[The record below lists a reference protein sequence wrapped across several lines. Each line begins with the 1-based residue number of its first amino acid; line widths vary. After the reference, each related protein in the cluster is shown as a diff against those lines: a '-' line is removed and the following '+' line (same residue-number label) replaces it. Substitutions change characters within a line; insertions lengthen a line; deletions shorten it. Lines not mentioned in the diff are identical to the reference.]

1 MGRLDADMKDFLR
14 FAAIDIGSNAI
25 RLLLS
30 AVFNNEIGPKFKK
43 MTLVR
48 MPIRLGRDAF
58 LMDKISDQ
66 KILELVTAM
75 KGFQHLINAYAPLSI
90 MACATSA
97 MRVAKNGPQVCRQI
111 QLETGINVEIIS
123 GKREAEILFNNR
135 REAILYKD
143 GASMFVDVGGGSTE
157 ITVYSEGKAIASES
171 FNIGTVRVLEDMV
184 PKSDWKQLKK
194 WLQTHTEAYPQ
205 ISAIGSG
212 GNINKTFRLVG
223 GKSGKPIPYKKLKEI
238 ATYLEGFSYDQRIT
252 DLGMRPDRADVILPA
267 LTIYRR
273 VMKWSHAEQI
283 FVPILGLAD
292 GMVKILYQ
300 KYSNE
305 NHYA

>member
-1 MGRLDADMKDFLR
+1 MKYFLR

-30 AVFNNEIGPKFKK
+30 AVFNNETGPVFKK

-58 LMDKISDQ
+58 LTGEISDQ
-66 KILELVTAM
+66 KTLELVTAM
-75 KGFQHLINAYAPLSI
+75 KGFQHLINAYAPLAI

-97 MRVAKNGPQVCRQI
+97 MRVAENGPQVCRQI
-111 QLETGINVEIIS
+111 QLETGINVDIIS
-123 GKREAEILFNNR
+123 GKREAEILFKNR
-135 REAILYKD
+135 SETILHKD
-143 GASMFVDVGGGSTE
+143 EPSMFVDVGGGSTE
-157 ITVYSEGKAIASES
+157 ITVYSEGKAITSES
-171 FNIGTVRVLEDMV
+171 FNIGTIRVLEDVV
-184 PKSDWKQLKK
+184 PKSDWKQLKN

-212 GNINKTFRLVG
+212 GNINKTFRLAG
-223 GKSGKPIPYKKLKEI
+223 GKSGKPISYKQLKDI
-238 ATYLEGFSYDQRIT
+238 ATHLEGFTNDQRVT

-273 VMKWSHAEQI
+273 VMKWGHAEQI

-292 GMVKILYQ
+292 GMIHILYQ
-300 KYSNE
+300 KYRNE
-305 NHYA
+305 NNHT

>member
-1 MGRLDADMKDFLR
+1 MKYFLR

-30 AVFNNEIGPKFKK
+30 AVFNNETGPVFKK

-58 LMDKISDQ
+58 LTGEISDQ
-66 KILELVTAM
+66 KTLELVTAM
-75 KGFQHLINAYAPLSI
+75 KGFQHLINAYAPLAI

-97 MRVAKNGPQVCRQI
+97 MRVAENGPQVCRQI
-111 QLETGINVEIIS
+111 QLETGINVDIIS
-123 GKREAEILFNNR
+123 GKREAEILFKNR
-135 REAILYKD
+135 REAILHKD
-143 GASMFVDVGGGSTE
+143 EPSMFVDVGGGSTE
-157 ITVYSEGKAIASES
+157 ITVYSEGKAITSES
-171 FNIGTVRVLEDMV
+171 FNIGTVRVLEDVV
-184 PKSDWKQLKK
+184 PKSDWKQLKN

-212 GNINKTFRLVG
+212 GNINKTFRLAG
-223 GKSGKPIPYKKLKEI
+223 GKSGKPISYKQLKDI
-238 ATYLEGFSYDQRIT
+238 ATYLEGFTNDQRVT

-267 LTIYRR
+267 LAIYRR
-273 VMKWSHAEQI
+273 VMKWGHAEQI

-292 GMVKILYQ
+292 GMIHILYQ
-300 KYSNE
+300 KYRNE
-305 NHYA
+305 NHHT

>member
-1 MGRLDADMKDFLR
+1 MKDFLR
-14 FAAIDIGSNAI
+14 FSAIDIGSNAI

-30 AVFNNEIGPKFKK
+30 AAFINETGPIFKK

-58 LMDKISDQ
+58 LTGEISGQ
-66 KILELVTAM
+66 KTLELITAM
-75 KGFQHLINAYAPLSI
+75 KGFQHLINAYAPLAI

-97 MRVAKNGPQVCRQI
+97 MRVAENGPQVCRQI

-123 GKREAEILFNNR
+123 GKREAESLVKNR
-135 REAILYKD
+135 RKASLHKD
-143 GASMFVDVGGGSTE
+143 EPSMFVDVGGGSTE
-157 ITVYSEGKAIASES
+157 ITVYSEGKAITSES
-171 FNIGTVRVLEDMV
+171 FNIGTVRVLEDV
-184 PKSDWKQLKK
+184 VHRSDWKQLKN

-205 ISAIGSG
+205 LSAIGSG
-212 GNINKTFRLVG
+212 GNINKTFRLAG
-223 GKSGKPIPYKKLKEI
+223 GKSGKPISYKQLKDI
-238 ATYLEGFSYDQRIT
+238 ANYLERFTNDQRIT

-273 VMKWSHAEQI
+273 VMKWGHAEQI

-292 GMVKILYQ
+292 GMIHILY
-300 KYSNE
+300 
-305 NHYA
+305 

>member
-1 MGRLDADMKDFLR
+1 MKYFLR

-30 AVFNNEIGPKFKK
+30 AVFNNETGPVFKK

-58 LMDKISDQ
+58 LTGEISDQ
-66 KILELVTAM
+66 KTLELVTAM
-75 KGFQHLINAYAPLSI
+75 KGFQHLINAYAPLAI

-97 MRVAKNGPQVCRQI
+97 MRVAENGPQVCRQI
-111 QLETGINVEIIS
+111 QLETGINVDIIS
-123 GKREAEILFNNR
+123 GKREAEILFKNR
-135 REAILYKD
+135 REAILHKD
-143 GASMFVDVGGGSTE
+143 EPSMFVDVGGGSTE
-157 ITVYSEGKAIASES
+157 ITVYSEGKAITSES
-171 FNIGTVRVLEDMV
+171 FNIGTVRVLEDVV
-184 PKSDWKQLKK
+184 PKSDWKQLKN

-212 GNINKTFRLVG
+212 GNINKTFRLAG
-223 GKSGKPIPYKKLKEI
+223 GKSGKPISYKQLKDI
-238 ATYLEGFSYDQRIT
+238 ATYLEGFTNDQRVT

-273 VMKWSHAEQI
+273 VMKWGHAEQI

-292 GMVKILYQ
+292 GMIHILYQ
-300 KYSNE
+300 KYRNE
-305 NHYA
+305 NHHT

>member
-1 MGRLDADMKDFLR
+1 MKKFIR

-30 AVFNNEIGPKFKK
+30 AVFENETGPVFKK

-58 LMDKISDQ
+58 LTNEISGQ

-97 MRVAKNGPQVCRQI
+97 MRVAENGPQVCRQI

-123 GKREAEILFNNR
+123 GKREAEILFNNK
-135 REAILYKD
+135 REAILHKNEP
-143 GASMFVDVGGGSTE
+143 SMFVDVGGGSTE
-157 ITVYSEGKAIASES
+157 ITVYSEGKAITSES
-171 FNIGTVRVLEDMV
+171 FNIGTVRILEDIV
-184 PKSDWKQLKK
+184 PKSDWKQLKN
-194 WLQTHTEAYPQ
+194 WLQTHTEAYPK

-212 GNINKTFRLVG
+212 GNINKTFRLAG
-223 GKSGKPIPYKKLKEI
+223 GKSGKPISYKKLKDI
-238 ATYLEGFSYDQRIT
+238 NTYLEGFTNAQRIT

-273 VMKWSHAEQI
+273 VMKWGHAEQI

-292 GMVKILYQ
+292 GMIQILYQ
-300 KYSNE
+300 KYNNE
-305 NHYA
+305 NHRT

>member
-1 MGRLDADMKDFLR
+1 MKYFLR

-30 AVFNNEIGPKFKK
+30 AVFNNETGPVFKK

-58 LMDKISDQ
+58 LTGEISDQ
-66 KILELVTAM
+66 KTLELVTAM
-75 KGFQHLINAYAPLSI
+75 KGFQHLINAYAPLAI

-97 MRVAKNGPQVCRQI
+97 MRVAENGPQVCRQI
-111 QLETGINVEIIS
+111 QLETGINVDIIS
-123 GKREAEILFNNR
+123 GKREAEILFKNR
-135 REAILYKD
+135 REAILHKD
-143 GASMFVDVGGGSTE
+143 EPSMFVDVGGGSTE
-157 ITVYSEGKAIASES
+157 ITVYSEGQAITSES
-171 FNIGTVRVLEDMV
+171 FNIGTVRVLEDVV
-184 PKSDWKQLKK
+184 PKSDWKQLKN

-212 GNINKTFRLVG
+212 GNINKTFRLAG
-223 GKSGKPIPYKKLKEI
+223 GKSGKPISYKQLKDI
-238 ATYLEGFSYDQRIT
+238 ATYLEGFTNDQRVT

-273 VMKWSHAEQI
+273 VMKWGHAEQI

-292 GMVKILYQ
+292 GMIHILYR
-300 KYSNE
+300 KYRNE
-305 NHYA
+305 NHHT

>member
-1 MGRLDADMKDFLR
+1 MKYFLR

-30 AVFNNEIGPKFKK
+30 AVFNNETGPVFKK

-58 LMDKISDQ
+58 LTGEISDQ
-66 KILELVTAM
+66 KTLELVTAM
-75 KGFQHLINAYAPLSI
+75 KGFQHLINAYAPLAV

-97 MRVAKNGPQVCRQI
+97 MRVAENGPQVCRQI
-111 QLETGINVEIIS
+111 QLETGINVDIIS
-123 GKREAEILFNNR
+123 GKREAEILFKNR
-135 REAILYKD
+135 REAILHKD
-143 GASMFVDVGGGSTE
+143 EPSMFVDVGGGSTE
-157 ITVYSEGKAIASES
+157 ITVYSEGQAITSES
-171 FNIGTVRVLEDMV
+171 FNIGTVRVLEDVV
-184 PKSDWKQLKK
+184 PKSDWKQLKN

-212 GNINKTFRLVG
+212 GNINKTFRLAG
-223 GKSGKPIPYKKLKEI
+223 GKSGKPMSYKQLKDI
-238 ATYLEGFSYDQRIT
+238 ATYLEGFTNDQRVT

-273 VMKWSHAEQI
+273 VMKWGHAEQI

-292 GMVKILYQ
+292 GMIHILYQ
-300 KYSNE
+300 KYRNE
-305 NHYA
+305 NHHT

>member
-1 MGRLDADMKDFLR
+1 MKYFLR

-30 AVFNNEIGPKFKK
+30 AVFNNETGPVFKK

-58 LMDKISDQ
+58 LTGEISDQ
-66 KILELVTAM
+66 KTLELVTAM
-75 KGFQHLINAYAPLSI
+75 KGFQHLINAYAPLAI

-97 MRVAKNGPQVCRQI
+97 MRVAENGPQVCRQI
-111 QLETGINVEIIS
+111 QLETGINVDIIS
-123 GKREAEILFNNR
+123 GKREAEILFKNR
-135 REAILYKD
+135 REAILHKD
-143 GASMFVDVGGGSTE
+143 EPSMFVDVGGGSTE
-157 ITVYSEGKAIASES
+157 ITVYSEGKAITSES
-171 FNIGTVRVLEDMV
+171 FNIGTVRVLEDVV
-184 PKSDWKQLKK
+184 PKSDWKQLKN
-194 WLQTHTEAYPQ
+194 WLQTHTEAYLQ

-212 GNINKTFRLVG
+212 GNINKTFRLAG
-223 GKSGKPIPYKKLKEI
+223 GKSGKPISYKQLKDI
-238 ATYLEGFSYDQRIT
+238 ATYLEGFTNDQRVT

-273 VMKWSHAEQI
+273 VMKWGHAEQI

-292 GMVKILYQ
+292 GMIHILYQ
-300 KYSNE
+300 KYRNE
-305 NHYA
+305 NHHT

>member
-1 MGRLDADMKDFLR
+1 MKYFLR

-30 AVFNNEIGPKFKK
+30 AVFNNETGPVFKK

-58 LMDKISDQ
+58 LTGEISDQ
-66 KILELVTAM
+66 KTLELVTAM
-75 KGFQHLINAYAPLSI
+75 KGFQHLINAYAPLAI

-97 MRVAKNGPQVCRQI
+97 MRVAENGPQVCRQI
-111 QLETGINVEIIS
+111 QLETGINVDIIS
-123 GKREAEILFNNR
+123 GKREAEILFKNR
-135 REAILYKD
+135 REAILHKD
-143 GASMFVDVGGGSTE
+143 EPSMFVDVGGGSTE
-157 ITVYSEGKAIASES
+157 ITVYSEGKAITSES
-171 FNIGTVRVLEDMV
+171 FNIGTVRVLEDVV
-184 PKSDWKQLKK
+184 PKSDWKQLKN

-212 GNINKTFRLVG
+212 GNINKTFRLAG
-223 GKSGKPIPYKKLKEI
+223 GKSGKPISYKQLKDI
-238 ATYLEGFSYDQRIT
+238 ATYLEGFTNDQRVT

-273 VMKWSHAEQI
+273 VMKWGHVEQI

-292 GMVKILYQ
+292 GMIHILYQ
-300 KYSNE
+300 KYRNE
-305 NHYA
+305 NHHT

>member
-1 MGRLDADMKDFLR
+1 MKDFLR

-30 AVFNNEIGPKFKK
+30 AVFKNETGPVFKK

-58 LMDKISDQ
+58 LTGEISGQ
-66 KILELVTAM
+66 KTLELVTAM
-75 KGFQHLINAYAPLSI
+75 KGFQYLINAYAPLAI

-97 MRVAKNGPQVCRQI
+97 MRVAENGPLLCRQI

-123 GKREAEILFNNR
+123 GKREAEIIFKNR
-135 REAILYKD
+135 REAILHKD
-143 GASMFVDVGGGSTE
+143 EPSMFVDVGGGSTE
-157 ITVYSEGKAIASES
+157 ITVYSEGKAITSES
-171 FNIGTVRVLEDMV
+171 FNIGTVRVLEDVV
-184 PKSDWKQLKK
+184 PKSDWKQLKN

-212 GNINKTFRLVG
+212 GNINKTFRLAG
-223 GKSGKPIPYKKLKEI
+223 GKSGKPISYKQLKDI
-238 ATYLEGFSYDQRIT
+238 ATYLEGFTNDQRVT

-267 LTIYRR
+267 LTIYCR
-273 VMKWSHAEQI
+273 VMKWGHAEQI

-292 GMVKILYQ
+292 GMIHILYQ

-305 NHYA
+305 NHHG

>member
-1 MGRLDADMKDFLR
+1 MKYFLR

-30 AVFNNEIGPKFKK
+30 AVFNNETGPVFKK

-58 LMDKISDQ
+58 LTGEISDQ
-66 KILELVTAM
+66 KTLELVTAM
-75 KGFQHLINAYAPLSI
+75 KGFQHLINAYAPLAI

-97 MRVAKNGPQVCRQI
+97 MRVAENGPQVCRQI
-111 QLETGINVEIIS
+111 QLETGINVDIIS
-123 GKREAEILFNNR
+123 GKREAEILFKNR
-135 REAILYKD
+135 REAILHKD
-143 GASMFVDVGGGSTE
+143 EPSMFVDVGGGSTE
-157 ITVYSEGKAIASES
+157 ITVYLEGKAITSES
-171 FNIGTVRVLEDMV
+171 FNIGTVRVLEDVV
-184 PKSDWKQLKK
+184 PKSDWKQLKN

-212 GNINKTFRLVG
+212 GNINKTFRLAG
-223 GKSGKPIPYKKLKEI
+223 GKSGKPISYKQLKDI
-238 ATYLEGFSYDQRIT
+238 ATYLEGFTNDQRVT

-273 VMKWSHAEQI
+273 VMKWGHAEQI

-292 GMVKILYQ
+292 GMIHILYQ
-300 KYSNE
+300 KYRNE
-305 NHYA
+305 NHHT

>member
-1 MGRLDADMKDFLR
+1 MKYFLR

-30 AVFNNEIGPKFKK
+30 AVFNNETGPVFKK

-58 LMDKISDQ
+58 LTGEISDQ
-66 KILELVTAM
+66 KTLELVTAM
-75 KGFQHLINAYAPLSI
+75 KGFQHLINAYAPLAI

-97 MRVAKNGPQVCRQI
+97 MRVAENGPQVCRQI
-111 QLETGINVEIIS
+111 QLETGINVDIIS
-123 GKREAEILFNNR
+123 GKREAEILFKNR
-135 REAILYKD
+135 REAILHKD
-143 GASMFVDVGGGSTE
+143 EPSMFVDVGGGSTE
-157 ITVYSEGKAIASES
+157 ITVYSEGKAITSES
-171 FNIGTVRVLEDMV
+171 FNIGTVRVLEDVV
-184 PKSDWKQLKK
+184 PKSDWKQLKN

-212 GNINKTFRLVG
+212 GNINKTFRLAG
-223 GKSGKPIPYKKLKEI
+223 GKSGKPISYKQLKDI
-238 ATYLEGFSYDQRIT
+238 ATYLEGYTNDQRVT

-273 VMKWSHAEQI
+273 VMKWGHAEQI

-292 GMVKILYQ
+292 GMIHILYQ
-300 KYSNE
+300 KYRNE
-305 NHYA
+305 NHHT

>member
-1 MGRLDADMKDFLR
+1 MKYFLR

-30 AVFNNEIGPKFKK
+30 AVFNNETGPVFKK

-58 LMDKISDQ
+58 LTGEISDQ
-66 KILELVTAM
+66 KTLELVTAM
-75 KGFQHLINAYAPLSI
+75 KGFQHLINAYAPLAV

-97 MRVAKNGPQVCRQI
+97 MRVAENGPQVCRQI
-111 QLETGINVEIIS
+111 QLETGINVDIIS
-123 GKREAEILFNNR
+123 GKREAEILFKNR
-135 REAILYKD
+135 REAILHKD
-143 GASMFVDVGGGSTE
+143 EPSMFVDVGGGSTE
-157 ITVYSEGKAIASES
+157 ITVYSEGQAITSES
-171 FNIGTVRVLEDMV
+171 FNIGTVRVLEDVV
-184 PKSDWKQLKK
+184 PKSDWKQLKN

-212 GNINKTFRLVG
+212 GNINKTFRLAG
-223 GKSGKPIPYKKLKEI
+223 GKSGKPISYKQLKDI
-238 ATYLEGFSYDQRIT
+238 ATYLKGFTNDQRVT

-267 LTIYRR
+267 LAIYRR
-273 VMKWSHAEQI
+273 VMKWGHAEQI

-292 GMVKILYQ
+292 GMIHILYQ
-300 KYSNE
+300 KYRNE
-305 NHYA
+305 NHHT

>member
-1 MGRLDADMKDFLR
+1 MKDYLR

-30 AVFNNEIGPKFKK
+30 AVFNNETGPVFKK

-58 LMDKISDQ
+58 LTDEISGQ
-66 KILELVTAM
+66 KTLELVTAM
-75 KGFQHLINAYAPLSI
+75 KGFQHLINAYAPLAI

-97 MRVAKNGPQVCRQI
+97 MRVAENGPQVCRQI

-123 GKREAEILFNNR
+123 GKREAEILFKNR

-143 GASMFVDVGGGSTE
+143 GPSMFVDVGGGSTE
-157 ITVYSEGKAIASES
+157 ITVYSEGKAINSES

-184 PKSDWKQLKK
+184 PKSDWKQLKN
-194 WLQTHTEAYPQ
+194 WLQTHTEAYSQ

-212 GNINKTFRLVG
+212 GNINKTFRLAG
-223 GKSGKPIPYKKLKEI
+223 GKSGKPISYKKLKDI
-238 ATYLEGFSYDQRIT
+238 NTYLEGFTNDQRVT
-252 DLGMRPDRADVILPA
+252 GLGMRPDRADVILPA

-273 VMKWSHAEQI
+273 VMKWGHAEQI

-292 GMVKILYQ
+292 GMIQILYQ
-300 KYSNE
+300 KHRNE
-305 NHYA
+305 NDHT

>member
-1 MGRLDADMKDFLR
+1 MKYFLR

-30 AVFNNEIGPKFKK
+30 AVFNNETGPVFKK

-58 LMDKISDQ
+58 LTGEISDQ
-66 KILELVTAM
+66 KTLELVTAM
-75 KGFQHLINAYAPLSI
+75 KGFQHLINAYAPLAI

-97 MRVAKNGPQVCRQI
+97 MRVAENGPQVCRQI
-111 QLETGINVEIIS
+111 QLETGINVDIIS
-123 GKREAEILFNNR
+123 GKREAEILFKNR
-135 REAILYKD
+135 REAILHKD
-143 GASMFVDVGGGSTE
+143 EPSMFVDVGGGSTE
-157 ITVYSEGKAIASES
+157 ITVYSEGKAITSES
-171 FNIGTVRVLEDMV
+171 FNIGTVRVLEDVV
-184 PKSDWKQLKK
+184 PKSDWKQLKN

-212 GNINKTFRLVG
+212 GNINKTFRLAG
-223 GKSGKPIPYKKLKEI
+223 GKSGKPISYKQLKDI
-238 ATYLEGFSYDQRIT
+238 ATYLKGFTNDQRVT

-267 LTIYRR
+267 LAIYRR
-273 VMKWSHAEQI
+273 VMKWGHAEQI

-292 GMVKILYQ
+292 GMIHILYQ
-300 KYSNE
+300 KYRNE
-305 NHYA
+305 NQFSTNIL

>member
-1 MGRLDADMKDFLR
+1 MKYFLR

-30 AVFNNEIGPKFKK
+30 AVFNNETGPVFKK

-58 LMDKISDQ
+58 LTGEISDQ
-66 KILELVTAM
+66 KTLELVTAM
-75 KGFQHLINAYAPLSI
+75 KGFQHLINAYAPLAI

-97 MRVAKNGPQVCRQI
+97 MRVAENGPQVCRQI
-111 QLETGINVEIIS
+111 QLETGINVDIIS
-123 GKREAEILFNNR
+123 GKREAEILFKNR
-135 REAILYKD
+135 REAILHKD
-143 GASMFVDVGGGSTE
+143 EPSMFVDVGGGSTE
-157 ITVYSEGKAIASES
+157 ITVYSEGKAITSES
-171 FNIGTVRVLEDMV
+171 FNIGTVRVLEDVV
-184 PKSDWKQLKK
+184 PKSDWKQLKN

-212 GNINKTFRLVG
+212 GNINKTFRLAG
-223 GKSGKPIPYKKLKEI
+223 GKSGKPISYKQLKDI
-238 ATYLEGFSYDQRIT
+238 ATYLKGFTNDQRVT

-267 LTIYRR
+267 LAIYRR
-273 VMKWSHAEQI
+273 VMKWGHAEQI

-292 GMVKILYQ
+292 GMIHILYQ
-300 KYSNE
+300 KYRNE
-305 NHYA
+305 NHHT

>member
-1 MGRLDADMKDFLR
+1 MKYFLR

-30 AVFNNEIGPKFKK
+30 AVFNNETGPVFKK

-58 LMDKISDQ
+58 LTGEISDQ
-66 KILELVTAM
+66 KTLELVTAM
-75 KGFQHLINAYAPLSI
+75 KGFQHLINAYAPLAI

-97 MRVAKNGPQVCRQI
+97 MRVAENGPQVCRQI
-111 QLETGINVEIIS
+111 QLETGINVDIIS
-123 GKREAEILFNNR
+123 GKREAEILFKNR
-135 REAILYKD
+135 REAILHKD
-143 GASMFVDVGGGSTE
+143 EPSMFVDVGGGSTE
-157 ITVYSEGKAIASES
+157 ITVYSEGKAITSES
-171 FNIGTVRVLEDMV
+171 FNIGTVRVLEDVV
-184 PKSDWKQLKK
+184 PKSDWKQLKN

-212 GNINKTFRLVG
+212 GNINKTFRLAG
-223 GKSGKPIPYKKLKEI
+223 GKSGKPISYKQLKDI
-238 ATYLEGFSYDQRIT
+238 ATYLEGFTNDQRIT

-273 VMKWSHAEQI
+273 VMKWGHAEQI

-292 GMVKILYQ
+292 GMIHILYQ
-300 KYSNE
+300 KYRNE
-305 NHYA
+305 NNHT

>member
-1 MGRLDADMKDFLR
+1 MKYFLR

-30 AVFNNEIGPKFKK
+30 AVFNNETGPVFKK

-58 LMDKISDQ
+58 LTGEISDQ
-66 KILELVTAM
+66 KTLELVTAM
-75 KGFQHLINAYAPLSI
+75 KGFQHLINAYAPLAI

-97 MRVAKNGPQVCRQI
+97 MRVAENGPQVCRQI
-111 QLETGINVEIIS
+111 QLETGINVDIIS
-123 GKREAEILFNNR
+123 GKREAEILFKNR
-135 REAILYKD
+135 REAILHKD
-143 GASMFVDVGGGSTE
+143 EPSMFVDVGGGSTE
-157 ITVYSEGKAIASES
+157 ITVYSEGKAITSES
-171 FNIGTVRVLEDMV
+171 FNIGTVRVLEDVV
-184 PKSDWKQLKK
+184 PKSDWKQLKN

-212 GNINKTFRLVG
+212 GNINKTFRLAG
-223 GKSGKPIPYKKLKEI
+223 GKSGKPISYKQLKDI
-238 ATYLEGFSYDQRIT
+238 ATYLKGFTNDQRVT

-273 VMKWSHAEQI
+273 VMKWGHAEQI

-292 GMVKILYQ
+292 GMIHILYQ
-300 KYSNE
+300 KYRNE
-305 NHYA
+305 NHHT

>member
-1 MGRLDADMKDFLR
+1 MTDFLR

-30 AVFNNEIGPKFKK
+30 AVFKNETGPVFKK

-58 LMDKISDQ
+58 LTGEISGQ
-66 KILELVTAM
+66 KTLELVTAM
-75 KGFQHLINAYAPLSI
+75 KGFQHLINAYAPLAI

-97 MRVAKNGPQVCRQI
+97 MRVAENGPQVCRQI
-111 QLETGINVEIIS
+111 QLETGINVDIIS
-123 GKREAEILFNNR
+123 GKREAEILFKNR
-135 REAILYKD
+135 REAILHKD
-143 GASMFVDVGGGSTE
+143 EPCMFVDVGGGSTE
-157 ITVYSEGKAIASES
+157 ITVYSEGKAITSES
-171 FNIGTVRVLEDMV
+171 FNIGTVRVLEDVV
-184 PKSDWKQLKK
+184 PKSNWKQLKI
-194 WLQTHTEAYPQ
+194 WLQTHTKAYPKL
-205 ISAIGSG
+205 SAIGSG
-212 GNINKTFRLVG
+212 GNINKTFRLAG
-223 GKSGKPIPYKKLKEI
+223 GKSGKPISYRQLKDI
-238 ATYLEGFSYDQRIT
+238 AIYLEGFTNDQRVT

-273 VMKWSHAEQI
+273 VMKWGHAEQI

-292 GMVKILYQ
+292 GMIHILYK

-305 NHYA
+305 NRRA

>member
-1 MGRLDADMKDFLR
+1 MKYFLR

-30 AVFNNEIGPKFKK
+30 AVFNNETGPVFKK

-58 LMDKISDQ
+58 LTGEISDQ
-66 KILELVTAM
+66 KTLELVTAM
-75 KGFQHLINAYAPLSI
+75 KGFQHLINAYAPLAI

-97 MRVAKNGPQVCRQI
+97 MRVAENGPQVCRQI
-111 QLETGINVEIIS
+111 QLETGINVDIIS
-123 GKREAEILFNNR
+123 GKREAEILFKNR
-135 REAILYKD
+135 REAILHKD
-143 GASMFVDVGGGSTE
+143 EPSMFVDVGGGSTE
-157 ITVYSEGKAIASES
+157 ITVYSEGKAITSES
-171 FNIGTVRVLEDMV
+171 FNIGTVRVLEDVV
-184 PKSDWKQLKK
+184 PKSDWKQLKN

-212 GNINKTFRLVG
+212 GNINKTFRLAG
-223 GKSGKPIPYKKLKEI
+223 GKSGKPISYKQLKDI
-238 ATYLEGFSYDQRIT
+238 ATYLEGYTNDQRVT

-267 LTIYRR
+267 LAIYRR
-273 VMKWSHAEQI
+273 VMKWGHAEQI

-292 GMVKILYQ
+292 GMIHILYQ
-300 KYSNE
+300 KYRNE
-305 NHYA
+305 NHHT

>member
-1 MGRLDADMKDFLR
+1 MKYFLR

-30 AVFNNEIGPKFKK
+30 AVFNNETGPVFKK

-58 LMDKISDQ
+58 LTGEISDQ
-66 KILELVTAM
+66 KTLELVTAM
-75 KGFQHLINAYAPLSI
+75 KGFQHLINAYAPLAI

-97 MRVAKNGPQVCRQI
+97 MRVAENGPQVCRQI
-111 QLETGINVEIIS
+111 QLETGINVDIIS
-123 GKREAEILFNNR
+123 GKREAEILFKNR
-135 REAILYKD
+135 REAILHKD
-143 GASMFVDVGGGSTE
+143 EPSMFVDVGGGSTE
-157 ITVYSEGKAIASES
+157 ITVYSEGKAITSES
-171 FNIGTVRVLEDMV
+171 FNIGTVRVLEDVV
-184 PKSDWKQLKK
+184 PKSDWKQLKN

-212 GNINKTFRLVG
+212 GNINKTFRLAG
-223 GKSGKPIPYKKLKEI
+223 GKSGKPISYKQLKYI
-238 ATYLEGFSYDQRIT
+238 ATYLEGFTNDQRVT

-267 LTIYRR
+267 LAIYRR
-273 VMKWSHAEQI
+273 VMKWGHAEQI

-292 GMVKILYQ
+292 GMIHILYQ
-300 KYSNE
+300 KYRNE
-305 NHYA
+305 NHHT

>member
-1 MGRLDADMKDFLR
+1 MKEFIR

-30 AVFNNEIGPKFKK
+30 AVFENETGPVFKK

-58 LMDKISDQ
+58 LTNEISGQ

-97 MRVAKNGPQVCRQI
+97 MRVAENGPQVCRQI

-123 GKREAEILFNNR
+123 GKREAEILFNNK
-135 REAILYKD
+135 REAILHKNEP
-143 GASMFVDVGGGSTE
+143 SMFVDVGGGSTE
-157 ITVYSEGKAIASES
+157 ITVYSEGKAITSES
-171 FNIGTVRVLEDMV
+171 FNIGTVRILEDIV
-184 PKSDWKQLKK
+184 PKSDWKQLKN
-194 WLQTHTEAYPQ
+194 WLQTHTEAYPK

-212 GNINKTFRLVG
+212 GNINKTFRLAG
-223 GKSGKPIPYKKLKEI
+223 GKSGKPISYKKLKDI
-238 ATYLEGFSYDQRIT
+238 NTYLEGFTNAQRIT

-273 VMKWSHAEQI
+273 VMKWGHAEQI

-292 GMVKILYQ
+292 GMIQILYQ
-300 KYSNE
+300 KYNNE
-305 NHYA
+305 NHRT

>member
-1 MGRLDADMKDFLR
+1 MKYFLR

-30 AVFNNEIGPKFKK
+30 AVFNNETGPVFKK

-58 LMDKISDQ
+58 LTGEISDQ
-66 KILELVTAM
+66 KTLELVTAM
-75 KGFQHLINAYAPLSI
+75 KGFQHLINAYAPLAI

-97 MRVAKNGPQVCRQI
+97 MRVAENGPQVCRQI
-111 QLETGINVEIIS
+111 QLETGINVDIIS
-123 GKREAEILFNNR
+123 GKREAEILFKNR
-135 REAILYKD
+135 REAILHKD
-143 GASMFVDVGGGSTE
+143 EPSMFVDVGGGSTE
-157 ITVYSEGKAIASES
+157 ITVYSEGKAITSES
-171 FNIGTVRVLEDMV
+171 FNIGTVRVLEDVV
-184 PKSDWKQLKK
+184 PKSDWKQLKN
-194 WLQTHTEAYPQ
+194 WLQTHTEVYPQ

-212 GNINKTFRLVG
+212 GNINKTFRLAG
-223 GKSGKPIPYKKLKEI
+223 GKSGKPISYKQLKDI
-238 ATYLEGFSYDQRIT
+238 ATYLEGYTNDQRVT

-273 VMKWSHAEQI
+273 VMKWGHAEQI

-292 GMVKILYQ
+292 GMIHILYQ
-300 KYSNE
+300 KYRNE
-305 NHYA
+305 NHHT

>member
-1 MGRLDADMKDFLR
+1 MKYFLR

-30 AVFNNEIGPKFKK
+30 AVFNNETGPVFKK

-58 LMDKISDQ
+58 LTGEISDQ
-66 KILELVTAM
+66 KTLELVTAM
-75 KGFQHLINAYAPLSI
+75 KGFQHLINAYAPLAI

-97 MRVAKNGPQVCRQI
+97 MRVAENGPQVCRQI
-111 QLETGINVEIIS
+111 QLETGINVDIIS
-123 GKREAEILFNNR
+123 GKREAEILFKNR
-135 REAILYKD
+135 REAILHKD
-143 GASMFVDVGGGSTE
+143 EPSMFVDVGGGSTE
-157 ITVYSEGKAIASES
+157 ITVYSEGQAITSES
-171 FNIGTVRVLEDMV
+171 FNIGTVRVLEDVV
-184 PKSDWKQLKK
+184 PKSDWKQLKN

-212 GNINKTFRLVG
+212 GNINKTFRLAG
-223 GKSGKPIPYKKLKEI
+223 GKSGKPISYKQLKDI
-238 ATYLEGFSYDQRIT
+238 ATYLKGFTNDQRVT

-267 LTIYRR
+267 LAIYRR
-273 VMKWSHAEQI
+273 VMKWGHAEQI

-292 GMVKILYQ
+292 GMIHILYR
-300 KYSNE
+300 KYRNE
-305 NHYA
+305 NHHT

>member
-1 MGRLDADMKDFLR
+1 MKYFLR

-30 AVFNNEIGPKFKK
+30 AVFNNETGPVFKK

-58 LMDKISDQ
+58 LTGEISDQ
-66 KILELVTAM
+66 KTLELVTAM
-75 KGFQHLINAYAPLSI
+75 KGFQHLINAYAPLAI

-97 MRVAKNGPQVCRQI
+97 MRVAENGPQVCRQI
-111 QLETGINVEIIS
+111 QLETGINVDIIS
-123 GKREAEILFNNR
+123 GKREAEILFKNR
-135 REAILYKD
+135 REAILHKD
-143 GASMFVDVGGGSTE
+143 EPSMFVDVGGGSTE
-157 ITVYSEGKAIASES
+157 ITVYSEGKAITSES
-171 FNIGTVRVLEDMV
+171 FNIGTVRVLEDVV
-184 PKSDWKQLKK
+184 PKSAWKQLKN
-194 WLQTHTEAYPQ
+194 WLQTHTETYPQ

-212 GNINKTFRLVG
+212 GNINKTFRLAG
-223 GKSGKPIPYKKLKEI
+223 GKSGKPISYKQLKDI
-238 ATYLEGFSYDQRIT
+238 ATYLEGFTNDQRVT

-273 VMKWSHAEQI
+273 VMKWGHAEQI

-292 GMVKILYQ
+292 GMIHILYQ
-300 KYSNE
+300 KYRNE
-305 NHYA
+305 NHHT

>member
-1 MGRLDADMKDFLR
+1 MKDFIR

-30 AVFNNEIGPKFKK
+30 AVFENETGPVFKK

-58 LMDKISDQ
+58 LTGEISGQ

-97 MRVAKNGPQVCRQI
+97 MRVAENGSQVCRQI

-143 GASMFVDVGGGSTE
+143 GPSMFVDVGGGSTE
-157 ITVYSEGKAIASES
+157 ITVYSEGKAITSES
-171 FNIGTVRVLEDMV
+171 FNIGTVRVLEDIV
-184 PKSDWKQLKK
+184 PKSDWKKLKN
-194 WLQTHTEAYPQ
+194 WLQTHTEAYPK

-212 GNINKTFRLVG
+212 GNINKTFRLAG
-223 GKSGKPIPYKKLKEI
+223 GKSRKPISYKKLKDI
-238 ATYLEGFSYDQRIT
+238 ATYLGGFTNAQRVT

-273 VMKWSHAEQI
+273 VMKWGHAEQI

-292 GMVKILYQ
+292 GMIQILYK
-300 KYSNE
+300 KYRNE
-305 NHYA
+305 NYQT

>member
-1 MGRLDADMKDFLR
+1 MKDFLR

-30 AVFNNEIGPKFKK
+30 AAFINETGPIFKK

-58 LMDKISDQ
+58 LTGEISGQ
-66 KILELVTAM
+66 KTLELVTAM
-75 KGFQHLINAYAPLSI
+75 KGFQHLINAYAPLAI

-97 MRVAKNGPQVCRQI
+97 MRVAENGPQVCRQI
-111 QLETGINVEIIS
+111 QLETGISVDIIS
-123 GKREAEILFNNR
+123 GKREAEILFKNR
-135 REAILYKD
+135 REAILHKD
-143 GASMFVDVGGGSTE
+143 EPSMFVDVGGGSTE
-157 ITVYSEGKAIASES
+157 ITVYSEGKAITSES
-171 FNIGTVRVLEDMV
+171 FNIGTVRVLEDVV
-184 PKSDWKQLKK
+184 PRSDWKQLKN

-212 GNINKTFRLVG
+212 GNINKTFRLAG
-223 GKSGKPIPYKKLKEI
+223 GKSGKPISYKQLKDI
-238 ATYLEGFSYDQRIT
+238 ATYLKGFTNDQRVT

-267 LTIYRR
+267 LAIYRR
-273 VMKWSHAEQI
+273 VMKWGHAEQI

-292 GMVKILYQ
+292 GMIHILYQ
-300 KYSNE
+300 KYRNE
-305 NHYA
+305 NHHT

>member
-1 MGRLDADMKDFLR
+1 MKYFLR

-30 AVFNNEIGPKFKK
+30 AVFNNETGPVFKK

-58 LMDKISDQ
+58 LTGEISDQ
-66 KILELVTAM
+66 KTLELVTAM
-75 KGFQHLINAYAPLSI
+75 KGFQHLINAYAPLAI

-97 MRVAKNGPQVCRQI
+97 MRVAENGPQVCRQI
-111 QLETGINVEIIS
+111 QLETGINVDIIS
-123 GKREAEILFNNR
+123 GKREAEILFKNR
-135 REAILYKD
+135 REAILHKD
-143 GASMFVDVGGGSTE
+143 EPSMFVDVGGGSTE
-157 ITVYSEGKAIASES
+157 ITVYSEGQAITSES
-171 FNIGTVRVLEDMV
+171 FNIGTVRVLEDVV
-184 PKSDWKQLKK
+184 PKSDWKQLKN

-212 GNINKTFRLVG
+212 GNINKTFRLAG
-223 GKSGKPIPYKKLKEI
+223 GKSGKPISYKQLKDI
-238 ATYLEGFSYDQRIT
+238 ATYLEGFTNDQRVT

-273 VMKWSHAEQI
+273 VMKWGHAEQI

-292 GMVKILYQ
+292 GMIHILYQ
-300 KYSNE
+300 KYRNE
-305 NHYA
+305 NHHT

>member
-1 MGRLDADMKDFLR
+1 MKYFLR

-30 AVFNNEIGPKFKK
+30 AVFNNETGPVFKK

-58 LMDKISDQ
+58 LTGEISDQ
-66 KILELVTAM
+66 KTLELVTAM
-75 KGFQHLINAYAPLSI
+75 KGFQHLINAYAPLAV

-97 MRVAKNGPQVCRQI
+97 MRVAENGPQVCRQI
-111 QLETGINVEIIS
+111 QLETGINVDIIS
-123 GKREAEILFNNR
+123 GKREAEILFKNR
-135 REAILYKD
+135 REAILHKD
-143 GASMFVDVGGGSTE
+143 EPSMFVDVGGGSTE
-157 ITVYSEGKAIASES
+157 ITVYSEGQAITSES
-171 FNIGTVRVLEDMV
+171 FNIGTVRVLEDVV
-184 PKSDWKQLKK
+184 PKSDWKQLKN

-212 GNINKTFRLVG
+212 GNINKTFRLAG
-223 GKSGKPIPYKKLKEI
+223 GKSGKPISYKQLKDI
-238 ATYLEGFSYDQRIT
+238 ATYLKGFTNDQRVT

-267 LTIYRR
+267 LAIYRR
-273 VMKWSHAEQI
+273 VMKWGHAEQI

-292 GMVKILYQ
+292 GMVQILYQ
-300 KYSNE
+300 KYRNE
-305 NHYA
+305 KYHT